1 MPSPPPASSPP
12 ALIAGMRR
20 RRMVAIG
27 AWFAVI
33 SVSCTLV
40 AHTQAQTR
48 HGVDQRFALRAT
60 IASRFVT
67 TYLKDLVARQTSQ
80 ATGHLSSRTVSQSE
94 FQRTVGD
101 AGFGAA
107 VLLDDRGR
115 ALQVMPARPAL
126 LGTDLAARYEHLRAA
141 VRGRIAVSSVVPSAA
156 RGVPVVA
163 VAVPF
168 ATDHGRRVYSGAYNV
183 SKTPVGN
190 YLRNAIATPQSR
202 IFLLDPEG
210 VVIATNGTAARTVAT
225 LNDVDPALAKAL
237 GQAAQG
243 SYDRHGAAQRFV
255 AKTIAG
261 TRWRVVIVVPAK
273 RLYVT
278 IGGAAHWLPWLA
290 LLAFAVM
297 SLTAVILFLRSAADR
312 IRLAGLNDELE
323 RLVGVD
329 ALTGL
334 SNRRQITADLTRA
347 ASAAHRHGTELSI
360 LLIDVDHFKAVNDTH
375 GHQTGDRALAGIA
388 CAMEDALRRED
399 LVGRWG
405 GEEFLAILPATDID
419 GAIVVAERI
428 RTSVEQLEILSDDS
442 VARGFTVS
450 VGVAACSREGVDRL
464 LERADSALYA
474 AKDAGRNR
482 VEAAPP
488 PAERLTPVS
497 IG

>member
-1 MPSPPPASSPP
+1 
-12 ALIAGMRR
+12 
-20 RRMVAIG
+20 
-27 AWFAVI
+27 
-33 SVSCTLV
+33 
-40 AHTQAQTR
+40 
-48 HGVDQRFALRAT
+48 
-60 IASRFVT
+60 
-67 TYLKDLVARQTSQ
+67 
-80 ATGHLSSRTVSQSE
+80 
-94 FQRTVGD
+94 
-101 AGFGAA
+101 
-107 VLLDDRGR
+107 
-115 ALQVMPARPAL
+115 
-126 LGTDLAARYEHLRAA
+126 
-141 VRGRIAVSSVVPSAA
+141 
-156 RGVPVVA
+156 
-163 VAVPF
+163 
-168 ATDHGRRVYSGAYNV
+168 V

-202 IFLLDPEG
+202 IFLLDPKG
-210 VVIATNGTAARTVAT
+210 VVIATNETTPRNVTT

-237 GQAAQG
+237 RHGAQG

-261 TRWRVVIVVPAK
+261 TPWRVVIVVPAK

-278 IGGAAHWLPWLA
+278 IGGAAHWLPWVA

-334 SNRRQITADLTRA
+334 SNRRQITGDLTRA
-347 ASAAHRHGTELSI
+347 VSAAHRHDTELSI
-360 LLIDVDHFKAVNDTH
+360 LLIDVDHFKAVNDTQ

-388 CAMEDALRRED
+388 CAIEDALRRED

-405 GEEFLAILPATDID
+405 GEEFLAILPATDLD

-428 RTSVEQLEILSDDS
+428 RTRVEQLEILTDDS
-442 VARGFTVS
+442 VASGFTVS
-450 VGVAACSREGVDRL
+450 IGVAACSREGVDRL

-482 VEAAPP
+482 VEVAPP
-488 PAERLTPVS
+488 PAGRLTPVS